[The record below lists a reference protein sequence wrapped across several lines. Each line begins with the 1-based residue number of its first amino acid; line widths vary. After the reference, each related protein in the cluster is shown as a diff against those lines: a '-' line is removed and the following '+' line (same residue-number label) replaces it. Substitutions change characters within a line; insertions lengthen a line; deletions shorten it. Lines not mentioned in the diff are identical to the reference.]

1 MSMIKSRVGL
11 VILVLSWAVPCQ
23 ADPLSRAERPDL
35 KVGDLTVYRDLDV
48 RTGEKR
54 DTTFVVTMVDA
65 DKIVAETSGSTSG
78 ARTFTRDH
86 NPVEIRRGQT
96 VISTFKPFWPYLQFP
111 LEVGRKWD
119 IPFEVDVA
127 ARNQRTAKWNCS
139 ARVVTEE
146 AVTVPAGTF
155 QAFKIEYDAS
165 FATRQGNQSFTG
177 THKETAWFAPEVQR
191 FVKREFEQAVP
202 SRNFLDH
209 HVIELLSFKL
219 AQ

>member
-1 MSMIKSRVGL
+1 
-11 VILVLSWAVPCQ
+11 
-23 ADPLSRAERPDL
+23 
-35 KVGDLTVYRDLDV
+35 
-48 RTGEKR
+48 
-54 DTTFVVTMVDA
+54 
-65 DKIVAETSGSTSG
+65 
-78 ARTFTRDH
+78 
-86 NPVEIRRGQT
+86 
-96 VISTFKPFWPYLQFP
+96 
-111 LEVGRKWD
+111 
-119 IPFEVDVA
+119 
-127 ARNQRTAKWNCS
+127 
-139 ARVVTEE
+139 VTEE

-177 THKETAWFAPEVQR
+177 THKETAWFAPELQR